1 MKNVLV
7 TGGAGFIGSNLS
19 KKLIELDYNV
29 VVLDNLST
37 GKKENLNPILDKI
50 KFIHGD
56 INDGGLLAREFKD
69 IDYIFHHAA
78 IPSVPRSIDNPFLSA
93 YNNVDGTLNVLW
105 AAKNAG
111 VKKLV
116 FAGSSSA
123 YGNREGQTKSEILK
137 PMPLSP
143 YAATKLAGE
152 YYCKVFAHVYGLP
165 TICLRYFNV
174 FGPNQNP
181 DSQYS
186 AVIPKFI
193 KAIMNDESPVI
204 YGDGTQKRDFTYV
217 ENNIKANLLAIEADK
232 VIMGET
238 INIACGKSYS
248 LIDIVDIINRKLN
261 KNIKP
266 IFEEARLGEVKDSL
280 ADLQKA
286 KNLIDYEPI
295 IEFEEGLNKTI
306 DWFIEDYKNDK

>member
-1 MKNVLV
+1 MKKILI
-7 TGGAGFIGSNLS
+7 TGGAGFIGSNLA
-19 KKLIELDYNV
+19 KKLIDLNYSV
-29 VVLDNLST
+29 KVIDNLST
-37 GKKENLNPILDKI
+37 GNINNLDSIIDKI
-50 KFIHGD
+50 QFIKGD
-56 INDGGLLAREFKD
+56 INDKELLNKEFQN
-69 IDYIFHHAA
+69 IDYILHHAA
-78 IPSVPRSIDNPFLSA
+78 IPSVPRSIDNPFLSNE
-93 YNNVDGTLNVLW
+93 NNINGTLNVLW
-105 AAKNAG
+105 TAKNCN

-116 FAGSSSA
+116 YAASSSA
-123 YGNREGQTKSEILK
+123 YGNREEEYKKEDMK
-137 PMPLSP
+137 PQPLSP

-152 YYCKVFAHVYGLP
+152 YYCKVFSHVYNLP

-193 KAIMNDESPVI
+193 KAIINDESPII

-217 ENNIKANLLAIEADK
+217 ENNIEANLLAIEAK
-232 VIMGET
+232 NITMGET

-248 LIDIVDIINRKLN
+248 LLDIVDIINKKLG

-266 IFEEARLGEVKDSL
+266 IFEEMKLGEVKDSL
-280 ADLQKA
+280 ADLKKA
-286 KNLIDYEPI
+286 KDLINYEPV

-306 DWFIEDYKNDK
+306 DWFIENYKK